1 MWPACTSPPSGASI
15 NIYSVIQISVA
26 FQWGHMHDRKH
37 PQGWKKTHGIMEG
50 MRSIDRSVS
59 DTLTDIYI
67 YRSITQSLA
76 FSSSE
81 PATFGLKRRICCL
94 FFFLGSEKSSHGV
107 QCAPPR
113 HREVLGSPLFFLSF
127 FFPLDACRVLISS
140 HS

>member
-59 DTLTDIYI
+59 DTLTDIYL
-67 YRSITQSLA
+67 SIDHSLSLLA
-76 FSSSE
+76 AASQRLLASNAGFV
-81 PATFGLKRRICCL
+81 AI
-94 FFFLGSEKSSHGV
+94 FFLGSEESSHGV